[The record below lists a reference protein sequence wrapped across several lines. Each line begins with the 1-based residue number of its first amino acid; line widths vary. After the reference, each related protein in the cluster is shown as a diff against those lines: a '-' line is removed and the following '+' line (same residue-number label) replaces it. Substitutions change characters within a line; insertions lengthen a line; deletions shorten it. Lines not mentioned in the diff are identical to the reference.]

1 MKHLPLLLLSPL
13 LLMACD
19 TGPDLAKICK
29 ESPAMCEEF
38 IEDTWCKKE
47 RVKTIYHNYAL
58 TQTGADKQ
66 KFDLLIAYEE
76 YAACMDHASQI
87 EHIKLKYKKR
97 NRIDNAIKAKERI
110 KQLSEETLRSEHPEL
125 LFYHW
130 SRYLNEGALAK
141 FLAMEGSK
149 ALETAASQFNLAT
162 YYIKRDPDKT
172 LDLLFHALEL
182 QPDDSPVNTEIFKS
196 ITTIFTDK
204 EEFKQAYIWLKI
216 LTLYDPEDID
226 SSEQGL
232 MAFAQF
238 HKLDADFL
246 DKVASATLDKI
257 TDGTFTAPRH

>member
-1 MKHLPLLLLSPL
+1 MKHLSPL
-13 LLMACD
+13 LLLPLFLAGCD

-29 ESPAMCEEF
+29 ESPVMCEEF
-38 IEDTWCKKE
+38 IEDTWCRKE
-47 RVKTIYHNYAL
+47 RVKTIYNNYML
-58 TQTGADKQ
+58 SQTGQDKQ

-97 NRIDNAIKAKERI
+97 NRIDNSITAKARI
-110 KQLSEETLRSEHPEL
+110 KEISEETLHSEHPEL

-149 ALETAASQFNLAT
+149 ALETAESQFNLAT

-182 QPDDSPVNTEIFKS
+182 QSNDQPVNTEIFKS
-196 ITTIFTDK
+196 ITSIFTDK

-232 MAFAQF
+232 ISFGQF
-238 HKLDADFL
+238 HKLDTGFL